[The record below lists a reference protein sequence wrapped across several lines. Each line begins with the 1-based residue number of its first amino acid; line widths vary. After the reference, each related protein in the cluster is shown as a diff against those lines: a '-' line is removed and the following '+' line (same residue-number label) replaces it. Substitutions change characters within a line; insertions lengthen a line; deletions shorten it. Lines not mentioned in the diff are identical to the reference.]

1 VTSRVAPGLA
11 LWAAL
16 LIVAAGCGGDDPPS
30 ATAAA
35 TSTTA
40 PAPAPVTTVPPTSEG
55 TSTTA
60 SSEPKS
66 TFPPV
71 SSTTVAPTFE
81 LSGATLEV
89 ASPLLTN
96 PFLLERV
103 GEFGELVVYDG
114 LSTDG
119 DFSLRCVAVGRE
131 GDTAWTEWC
140 ALPGDSSTFA
150 MVDGADPW
158 VAEVGPELGDVVL
171 TMQPATWS
179 LTASGCDEPLVMH
192 VAAFDLVHPVAVTN
206 AACAD
211 DLAVLTYSGVY
222 MQPGSGDGGAVLLS
236 HGDEGWNTVASGT
249 SMPCTDLSAE
259 CQSFG
264 VDTEL
269 FDATTPI
276 PAPDQLPA
284 QEQFVNV
291 RDVTVDI
298 AALAD
303 DAPDSDS
310 DEGADIEAVT
320 EAIVSGL
327 TPPDA
332 EVGPTTTRH
341 DGVSFARYSLLVVD
355 VPAMDDSVTS
365 TTWVAWITT
374 ATPEVPAT
382 VHRAYAWDICG
393 RGVADPDTCV

>member
-1 VTSRVAPGLA
+1 VTSRVAPGVV

-16 LIVAAGCGGDDPPS
+16 VAVAAGCGGDDPPS
-30 ATAAA
+30 ATATPST
-35 TSTTA
+35 TSPAPGPATTA
-40 PAPAPVTTVPPTSEG
+40 PGRSES
-55 TSTTA
+55 TSTIA
-60 SSEPKS
+60 SSVPDS
-66 TFPPV
+66 TFPPA
-71 SSTTVAPTFE
+71 SSTTVAPTFA
-81 LSGATLEV
+81 LSGATLEI

-103 GEFGELVVYDG
+103 GEFGDLVVYDG

-119 DFSLRCVAVGRE
+119 DFSLRCVAVGHE
-131 GDTAWTEWC
+131 GETTWTEWC

-150 MVDGADPW
+150 MIDGADPW

-171 TMQPATWS
+171 TKHPSTWS

-222 MQPGSGDGGAVLLS
+222 MQPGSGDGGGVLLDE
-236 HGDEGWNTVASGT
+236 GDEGWNTVASGT

-259 CQSFG
+259 CQAFG
-264 VDTEL
+264 VGTEL
-269 FDATTPI
+269 FDATSPI

-291 RDVTVDI
+291 RDVSAEV

-303 DAPDSDS
+303 DAADSDS
-310 DEGADIEAVT
+310 DEGPDIEAIT
-320 EAIVSGL
+320 EAIVAGL
-327 TPPDA
+327 TQPDA
-332 EVGPTTTRH
+332 EVGPTMTRH
-341 DGVSFARYSLLVVD
+341 DGVSFARYSLLVVE

-393 RGVADPDTCV
+393 RGIADPDTCV